1 MPRRDFDTDLAVDP
15 YSKKF
20 RRLILPT
27 ASAFFPRLR
36 QHYSLHIHSLVMPA
50 YVQYS
55 LDISITEF
63 FTRTSATREACDEK
77 AASLVGGNIIPVPI
91 QGSCSYTVYGGTRF
105 EFVVQFR
112 LQSLPLNLKTTALA
126 REIHGNLAPT
136 TAYHGQLGDTSQ
148 ETALVYSLGRI
159 SGISYL
165 EFCLANN
172 YAENSEE
179 NLALRAD
186 LMVDLAR

>member
-1 MPRRDFDTDLAVDP
+1 
-15 YSKKF
+15 
-20 RRLILPT
+20 
-27 ASAFFPRLR
+27 
-36 QHYSLHIHSLVMPA
+36 MPA

-55 LDISITEF
+55 LDIFIAKF

-77 AASLVGGNIIPVPI
+77 AASLIEGNIIPVSI
-91 QGSCSYTVYGGTRF
+91 QESCSYIVYNETHF

-112 LQSLPLNLKTTALA
+112 LQSLSLNLKITALA
-126 REIHGNLAPT
+126 RKIHGNLAPT
-136 TAYHGQLGDTSQ
+136 TAYYEQLGDTSQ
-148 ETALVYSLGRI
+148 ETALVYFLGRI

-172 YAENSEE
+172 YVENSEE